1 MNQHTARL
9 TAPPKPIREPGNA
22 KQAGQFF
29 RQHPLA
35 KTLSGSTLLPV
46 NDRHGPLH
54 CIADL
59 IEASPHDTLAA
70 LSKDLDDI
78 ARMAAKARALFRSR
92 ELTQPEAFSIYS
104 RLAERGTFKEYAF
117 SSIEA
122 LLNQPEIPAS
132 LARKARTLK
141 ARTEKVDADLQETI
155 LRCYL
160 HISKRLSDIQPL
172 EARRAIN
179 LSDLTKQLQ
188 RASEDL
194 SKLLHN
200 VNIVAKL
207 TPVPVTLAHIEK
219 ARTELRHNRAEI
231 AIAAAQLP
239 SHSTGNLEADSMLIA
254 VQESIISIARTLDAL
269 ELAYKD
275 MEVRIKGGCA
285 LPATVH

>member
-1 MNQHTARL
+1 
-9 TAPPKPIREPGNA
+9 
-22 KQAGQFF
+22 
-29 RQHPLA
+29 
-35 KTLSGSTLLPV
+35 V
-46 NDRHGPLH
+46 NDHHGPLH

-78 ARMAAKARALFRSR
+78 ARMAAKARALFLSK
-92 ELTQPEAFSIYS
+92 ELTQPEAFGIYS
-104 RLAERGTFKEYAF
+104 RLAERGAFKEYAF
-117 SSIEA
+117 SSIA
-122 LLNQPEIPAS
+122 AVLSQPEIPAS

-172 EARRAIN
+172 EARRAID

-200 VNIVAKL
+200 VNIVTKL
-207 TPVPVTLAHIEK
+207 TPVPVTLAHIEE

-231 AIAAAQLP
+231 AIAAAHLP
-239 SHSTGNLEADSMLIA
+239 GHSTGNLEADSMLIA
-254 VQESIISIARTLDAL
+254 AQESIISIAHTLDAL

-275 MEVRIKGGCA
+275 MEVRIKGGCV